1 MFKAESNFSVE
12 STVGK
17 CIVGP
22 HHGPDGKRIGSE
34 SGTQPYS
41 EVSQPQ
47 INAGGWGITDRG
59 CVNAPFVEDS
69 EQAFATVIVKRPIC

>member
-1 MFKAESNFSVE
+1 MSKAEANFSVE
-12 STVGK
+12 SAVGK

-22 HHGPDGKRIGSE
+22 HHGPDGKTIGSE

-47 INAGGWGITDRG
+47 INAGERGITHRG
-59 CVNAPFVEDS
+59 CVNAPSVEDS
-69 EQAFATVIVKRPIC
+69 EQAFATVIVKKPIC

>member
-22 HHGPDGKRIGSE
+22 HHGPDGKTIGS
-34 SGTQPYS
+34 GTGAQLYS
-41 EVSQPQ
+41 KVSQPQ
-47 INAGGWGITDRG
+47 INAFEWGIVRRG
-59 CVNAPFVEDS
+59 WANLTSAEYSRQAVAP
-69 EQAFATVIVKRPIC
+69 VIVKKTTC